1 GAIDVLVASAGAPES
16 APPSGIDAAHFS
28 RMIAVNLTSAF
39 LFARAVLPDLLRP
52 GARCPRIVFIPSTPR
67 LKGYAYV
74 AAYCA
79 AKHGVVGLARA
90 LAVELAPR
98 QVTVNAVCPGYTQT
112 PLLAAALASMVE
124 KTGRTRSEVE
134 AELLRNTPQGRFL
147 RPEEVA

>member
-1 GAIDVLVASAGAPES
+1 
-16 APPSGIDAAHFS
+16 
-28 RMIAVNLTSAF
+28 MIAVNLTSAF
-39 LFARAVLPDLLRP
+39 LCARAVLPDLLRP
-52 GARCPRIVFIPSTPR
+52 GARCPRI
-67 LKGYAYV
+67 
-74 AAYCA
+74 
-79 AKHGVVGLARA
+79 VGLARA

-147 RPEEVA
+147 RPEEVAQTVLWLCTPAAQAVTGQAIAVAGGEV